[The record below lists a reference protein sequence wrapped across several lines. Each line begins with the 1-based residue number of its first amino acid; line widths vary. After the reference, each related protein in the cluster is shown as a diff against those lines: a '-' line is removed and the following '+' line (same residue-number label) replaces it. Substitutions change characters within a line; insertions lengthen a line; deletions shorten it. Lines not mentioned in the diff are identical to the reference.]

1 MFRPSV
7 TPFRRNATIA
17 VAALALVLAPAA
29 AHAHSTV
36 EDTMPRTG
44 AVLTELPE
52 RFSVTVDEELLDLG
66 GEGAGFV
73 MVTRDADGR
82 YYGESC
88 ALVEGDT
95 MSVQAALG
103 EPGDYA
109 ITWQLISADGHPLA
123 GSIEFEW
130 APEGE
135 FTATEGTVDPD
146 ACASG
151 GSTSDDASDTAED
164 DEGGFSLLPV
174 WIVIGVVG
182 VGVAGAL
189 LYLLVNRARRNQ
201 N

>member
-7 TPFRRNATIA
+7 TPFRRVATIA
-17 VAALALVLAPAA
+17 VAALALVLAPAV

-36 EDTMPRTG
+36 EDTVPRTG

-73 MVTRDADGR
+73 MVTRDSEGL

-95 MSVQAALG
+95 MSVPAALG

-130 APEGE
+130 APLGE
-135 FTATEGTVDPD
+135 FTSTEGSVEPD

-151 GSTSDDASDTAED
+151 GSTSDDASDAASD
-164 DEGGFSLLPV
+164 DAGEFSMLPV
-174 WIVIGVVG
+174 WIVIGVAG
-182 VGVAGAL
+182 IAVAGAL
-189 LYLLVNRARRNQ
+189 IFLAVNRGRRNL

>member
-7 TPFRRNATIA
+7 TPFARVATIA

-36 EDTMPRTG
+36 EDTVPRTG

-52 RFSVTVDEELLDLG
+52 RFTVTVDEELLDLG

-73 MVTRDADGR
+73 MVTRDAEGL

-95 MSVQAALG
+95 MSVPAALG

-130 APEGE
+130 APEGD
-135 FTATEGTVDPD
+135 FTATDGSVEPD

-151 GSTSDDASDTAED
+151 GSTSDDTAD
-164 DEGGFSLLPV
+164 AAADERGFSMVPV
-174 WIVIGVVG
+174 WIVIGVAG
-182 VGVAGAL
+182 IAVAGAL
-189 LYLLVNRARRNQ
+189 IFLAVNRARRNQ
-201 N
+201 S